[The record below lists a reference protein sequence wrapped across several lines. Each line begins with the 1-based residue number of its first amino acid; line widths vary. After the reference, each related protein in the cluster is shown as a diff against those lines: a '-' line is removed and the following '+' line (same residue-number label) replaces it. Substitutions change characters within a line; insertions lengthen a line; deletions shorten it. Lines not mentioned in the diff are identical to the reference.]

1 MLNFS
6 KNILNKSPIHTLLF
20 SLFPLM
26 FFFQFNIHE
35 LLFEDLIFPLFL
47 SVSITFL
54 SWIILR
60 KFIGSQRSGL
70 ILSLVIMCF
79 INLGN
84 IRFFIS
90 DNSTES
96 LQSSV
101 EGQILGSILLIISV
115 IGIIY
120 FLKTKTLDDKTSIAN
135 VISMTMIGFLI
146 FNIASFSI
154 TTTDDES
161 FLKFS
166 DIPVQISA
174 VENKSNIYFI
184 ILDEYAGFIQL
195 KNDFNFDN
203 SNFRIELEKRDFFVA
218 KESFSNYPNTSLSLP
233 SIINMMYFDFI
244 PDNLGKDSKNIK
256 VVEKMINENNV
267 MKILQ
272 ANGYKITTL
281 DAAVGRTADTHLA
294 DIRLC
299 NSIFDINPD
308 IRKNFAI
315 VYVPIVGLREL
326 IFDEVIR
333 SKLECSFS
341 ALMDFD
347 EDPKNPDFVVA
358 HLRFPHSPYLYDS
371 SGNSIS
377 INDMRDK
384 NGYLEQLKFANKK
397 TIEIIDSIQERSSEN
412 IIIII
417 SDHGYRHYIN
427 WENPTMDD
435 YIRGFNNLATYYL
448 PGEEKHEKIALVN
461 IFRTIFNSYL
471 GMDYEILEDRH
482 VWYSPEKPFDHKDVT
497 DLMTDYLKNSS

>member
-1 MLNFS
+1 MLS
-6 KNILNKSPIHTLLF
+6 KLPIHTFLF
-20 SLFPLM
+20 SLFPIM
-26 FFFQFNIHE
+26 FFFQFNFYE
-35 LLFEDLIFPLFL
+35 LLFEDLIFPFFL
-47 SVSITFL
+47 AISITFL

-84 IRFFIS
+84 ISIFIS
-90 DNSTES
+90 DNPNEL
-96 LQSSV
+96 LQFL
-101 EGQILGSILLIISV
+101 GQVHILGSILLIISI

-120 FLKTKTLDDKTSIAN
+120 FLKTQTLDDKTSISN

-146 FNIASFSI
+146 FNITFFSI
-154 TTTDDES
+154 TTAVDDS

-166 DIPVQISA
+166 DIPVQISK
-174 VENKSNIYFI
+174 VENKPNIYFI
-184 ILDEYAGFIQL
+184 ILDEYAGFLQL

-203 SNFRIELEKRDFFVA
+203 SNFRVELEKRDFFVA
-218 KESFSNYPNTSLSLP
+218 KESFSNYPNTSLSVP
-233 SIINMMYFDFI
+233 SIMSMIYFDFI
-244 PDNLGKDSKNIK
+244 PENLGKDSKNIK

-281 DAAVGRTADTHLA
+281 DAAIARTSDTYLA
-294 DIRLC
+294 EIRLC
-299 NSIFDINPD
+299 NSIFDINPE

-341 ALMDFD
+341 ALMDFN

-371 SGNSIS
+371 FGNSVS
-377 INDMRDK
+377 INDRGDK
-384 NGYLEQLKFANKK
+384 NAYLEQLKFTNKK
-397 TIEIIDSIQERSSEN
+397 TLEIIDRIQERSSKN

-417 SDHGYRHYIN
+417 SDHGYRPYIN
-427 WENPTMDD
+427 WENPTIDD
-435 YIRGFNNLATYYL
+435 YIRGFNNLAAYYL
-448 PGEEKHEKIALVN
+448 PGEEKHETIALVN

-471 GMDYEILEDRH
+471 EMNYEILDNRQI
-482 VWYSPEKPFDHKDVT
+482 WYSPEKPFDHDDVS
-497 DLMTDYLKNSS
+497 DLIMDYLKNSQ